1 MCLILFGWQA
11 HPRFRLVLAAN
22 RDELH
27 ARPSAPA
34 GWWEDTPGVFG
45 GRDRVAGG
53 TWLGI
58 TRAGRFAALTNVR
71 DLRRPAPAGPTASR
85 GKLVSDFLAGSAT
98 PLDYLAGRAGQV
110 TRCLPYNLLAG
121 DGQQLGCLGS
131 LDARVH
137 PVAAGVHGLSN
148 HLIDTP
154 WPKVEQGR
162 TRLEGLLGERDQA
175 ALEASLFALLSERV
189 IAPDERLPDTG
200 VGLARERALSPNMI
214 VDPVYGTRCASVLLW
229 GHNGHWTLRE
239 RSFDA
244 DGRLSGE
251 QHGSSIAGDRPG

>member
-1 MCLILFGWQA
+1 MCLILFAWQA
-11 HPRFRLVLAAN
+11 HPRYRLVLAAN

-34 GWWEDTPGVFG
+34 GWWEDVPGVFG

-85 GKLVSDFLAGSAT
+85 GRLVRDFLAGTAA
-98 PLDYLAGRAGQV
+98 PLDYLTGLAGQV
-110 TRCLPYNLLAG
+110 GRWLPYNLLVGAG
-121 DGQQLGCLGS
+121 GQLDCMGS
-131 LDARVH
+131 LDARVQ
-137 PVAAGVHGLSN
+137 PLAAGVHGLSN

-162 TRLEGLLGERDQA
+162 ARLEGLLAERDQE
-175 ALEASLFALLSERV
+175 ALEASLFALLGERV
-189 IAPDERLPDTG
+189 IAPDEHLPDTG
-200 VGLARERALSPNMI
+200 VGLARERALSANMI

-229 GHNGHWTLRE
+229 GHDGQWTCRE

-244 DGRLSGE
+244 GGNITRE
-251 QHGSSIAGDRPG
+251 QQGSSATCPQPA